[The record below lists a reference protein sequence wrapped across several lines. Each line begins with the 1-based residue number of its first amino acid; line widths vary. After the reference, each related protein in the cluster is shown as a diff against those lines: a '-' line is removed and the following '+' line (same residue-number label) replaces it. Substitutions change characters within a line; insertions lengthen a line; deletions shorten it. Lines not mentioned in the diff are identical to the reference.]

1 MATATASIDVS
12 INHAVKTLGTLKSMK
27 RDLDKEYFDDIEEIF
42 RKSMEDVARCT
53 ALFLFEV
60 LAKKSNLNIVKKM
73 IDMVPSSLSHR
84 ELHGSLPIHQ
94 LVAEYNYI
102 RPSSRVEVRAPYVT
116 LFAEEAIK
124 HNLFEEDERGGLRIQ
139 DPRAYL
145 SVCPLEQLVREG
157 SFDEIKIL
165 REKKLLL
172 KQDIETKGLVF
183 HAILLGEWDLVDY
196 FLEWEPSA
204 MMTHGFDG
212 DPLGHALFDDCD
224 GDLEADALG
233 YFVSESLHRHPEE
246 MGLIFQKGND
256 GQTLFERMLRHS
268 GEEATFQF
276 LRECI
281 PIDLIEEKGLPILHH
296 VAREAPQYMQ
306 MFIKYY
312 PSAVFLR
319 DKYGRSLR
327 QAELASGNMTFSKNA
342 YFFTNMS
349 DGDLRVADPED
360 DLYPFMMAA
369 SSAKITA
376 TDTEG
381 NVDGDENDDDDDASS
396 ILPKP
401 RCDLDAIYYLLRR
414 DPSFAHGGQRKQK
427 VRKRKRSKIL

>member
-27 RDLDKEYFDDIEEIF
+27 HELDKEYFDDIEEIF
-42 RKSMEDVARCT
+42 RKSMEDVAIRT
-53 ALFLFEV
+53 ASFLFDF
-60 LAKKSNLNIVKKM
+60 LAKKPNLNIVKNM
-73 IDMVPSSLSHR
+73 IDMAPSCLSLR
-84 ELHGSLPIHQ
+84 DLNGSLPIHHS
-94 LVAEYNYI
+94 VAEY
-102 RPSSRVEVRAPYVT
+102 RFMGDSRAEERAPYVT

-124 HNLFEEDERGGLRIQ
+124 HNLFEEDERGGLLIQ
-139 DPRAYL
+139 DPPACL
-145 SVCPLEQLVREG
+145 SVCPLQQLVRDG
-157 SFDEIKIL
+157 SFDEIKRL

-172 KQDIETKGLVF
+172 KQDIETQGLVF
-183 HAILLGEWDLVDY
+183 HAILFWGESNLVEY

-204 MMTHGFDG
+204 MMTHKFDG
-212 DPLGHALFDDCD
+212 DPLGHALFDDCR
-224 GDLEADALG
+224 GDLSEALRE
-233 YFVSESLHRHPEE
+233 FLEESLHRHPEE

-256 GQTLFERMLRHS
+256 GQTLLERIFRHN

-281 PIDLIEEKGLPILHH
+281 RIDLIEEKCLPILHH

-312 PSAVFLR
+312 PSAVFFR

-342 YFFTNMS
+342 YFFTNMT
-349 DGDLRVADPED
+349 DGDLRVADPDD

-381 NVDGDENDDDDDASS
+381 DVDGDENDDDDDAPS

-414 DPSFAHGGQRKQK
+414 DPSLAHGGQRKQK
-427 VRKRKRSKIL
+427 IRKRKRSKIL